1 MGLLRGR
8 EQVGKREND
17 SQSHDQTGQ
26 RQMEQYQKGQQR
38 EGQRQ
43 SGHHRRDQK
52 SARERGAFRREFAD
66 ALEIPRDL
74 SLGEPVLTLTG
85 ERRAE
90 LENYRSILKY
100 AREEILVSV
109 RHGTLRITGKSLEIP
124 WYTAEEMLVE
134 GNIASVIM
142 EKQ

>member
-1 MGLLRGR
+1 M
-8 EQVGKREND
+8 GKREND
-17 SQSHDQTGQ
+17 GQTYNLIGLRQTEQYQTGQ
-26 RQMEQYQKGQQR
+26 QR
-38 EGQRQ
+38 AGQRQ
-43 SGHHRRDQK
+43 SGHHRQDQK
-52 SARERGAFRREFAD
+52 SVRERGTFRRELSD
-66 ALEIPRDL
+66 ALEVPRDL

-85 ERRAE
+85 GRRAE

-124 WYTAEEMLVE
+124 WYTAEEMLIE